1 MPLNQEWMFYE
12 VMWRV
17 WARQDPYPIPWWI
30 KQALRRWIDNYDGG
44 LFDSKEAALSSNA
57 LYRYWNM
64 VGVKDIGQK
73 NLVGQAGEIEPVY
86 EAYAVAAFV
95 FEPAAGRL
103 HLPQR
108 VEADEPP
115 AALTQQM
122 DAGYLP
128 VVITSYTTDTGIT
141 LTQKALATTVGARQR
156 AIVLDRL
163 SVSSP
168 AQPSQGWLCCAILP
182 MGPSSFQRHDRAG
195 RYVPDRQISY
205 LQYLGAEDRVVV
217 NNSWGP
223 VFDTIPAAFGLYG
236 NASSGDPDFYLSNNP
251 FHDLAT
257 TGRLNGADTATDYN
271 ASMCTAVFAW
281 PFNLAAGATFSV
293 DIRLPV
299 DDFRGA
305 SDLAEIRAD
314 TADALEAANRA
325 FWVSKLDNSG
335 TQIGLPPLV
344 AHLFRQF
351 RLCRAHLM
359 ILSDG
364 GEIHPGPTIYDSF
377 WFRDSSV
384 EGIACALAGDSG
396 IPSVQFGTTYP
407 SMFNAGPGT
416 VGSSTAAL
424 HGFFGGDH
432 EKNDLEWDSNGE
444 ALWAFGRFDRISGSA
459 AAFGAR
465 IYSPYVIEGARWI
478 RDNRSPYGLLLS
490 GWSAEHLGDK
500 GKPHYWDDFWGVA
513 GLYEAA
519 RLADRLGA
527 RESQEIWA
535 AYDDLR
541 AATANSIRWVLG
553 QQQAMGQWET
563 YIPTGPADVGR
574 LDSTMIG
581 AVAYFHPC
589 RLYMG
594 AKLGGDIDQAARMT
608 LETIWAHFVAGGF
621 RHDAAWNAYGGYLT
635 LQLAHAFLLIGDV
648 ARMDACLAWAIGDA
662 AYATV
667 SQVGGPQRDEVV
679 QGAWNEQHCYPIAT
693 DFASV
698 PDRWWYMGDIPH
710 GWAAAEFNLLLR
722 DICFFEADED
732 GNPHIFIAS
741 GVPPHWLTGNGAITI
756 SNAPTIFGVPFGYTL
771 RHDDAAKTVTIDITQ
786 SPPANVSFIYP
797 CRLGTVQAVTIDGAP
812 SPAGGQDVPIP
823 ARTANVV
830 ITYA

>member
-1 MPLNQEWMFYE
+1 MPLDQETMFYE

-17 WARQDPYPIPWWI
+17 WTRQDPYPVPWWV
-30 KQALRRWIDNYDGG
+30 KQALRRWIENYDGG

-64 VGVKDIGQK
+64 IGVKDIGQK
-73 NLVGQAGEIEPVY
+73 SLVGQAGEIEPVY
-86 EAYAVAAFV
+86 EAYAVAAFI

-115 AALTQQM
+115 AALTQQL

-128 VVITSYTTDTGIT
+128 VVITRYVADTGVT

-168 AQPSQGWLCCAILP
+168 DHRSRGWLCCAILP

-195 RYVPDRQISY
+195 RYLPDRQISY
-205 LQYLGAEDRVVV
+205 IQYLDAEDRVVV
-217 NNSWGP
+217 NTSWGP
-223 VFDTIPAAFGLYG
+223 VFDTAPAAFGLYG
-236 NASSGDPDFYLSNNP
+236 NAGSGDPDTYLSSNP
-251 FHDLAT
+251 FHDLAA
-257 TGRLNGADTATDYN
+257 TGRRNGADTATDHV

-281 PFNLAAGATFSV
+281 PFDLAAGDTFSM
-293 DIRLPV
+293 DLRLPV
-299 DDFRGA
+299 DDFRDA
-305 SDLAEIRAD
+305 ADLAEIRAD
-314 TADALEAANRA
+314 SADALEAANRA

-335 TQIGLPPLV
+335 PQIELPPLV
-344 AHLFRQF
+344 SHLFTQF
-351 RLCRAHLM
+351 RLCRAQLM
-359 ILSDG
+359 ILTDS

-384 EGIACALAGDSG
+384 EGVACALAGDTG
-396 IPSVQFGTTYP
+396 IPAVQFGTIYP
-407 SMFNAGPGT
+407 SLFNTGPGT
-416 VGSSTAAL
+416 VGSSSATL

-444 ALWAFGRFDRISGSA
+444 ALWAFGRFDRICGPT

-465 IYSPYVIEGARWI
+465 IYAPYVVEGARWI

-519 RLADRLGA
+519 RLSERIGA

-541 AATANSIRWVLG
+541 LATANSIRWVLG
-553 QQQAMGQWET
+553 QQSAMGQWET

-608 LETIWAHFVAGGF
+608 LETIWAHFVVGGF
-621 RHDAAWNAYGGYLT
+621 RHDAAWYAYGAYLT

-648 ARMDACLAWAIGDA
+648 ARMDQCLTWAIGDA

-667 SQVGGPQRDEVV
+667 SQVGGPERDQVV

-693 DFASV
+693 DFAFV
-698 PDRWWYMGDIPH
+698 PGRWWYMGDIPH

-732 GNPHIFIAS
+732 GSPHIYIAP
-741 GVPPHWLTGNGAITI
+741 GVPPHWLAGNGAITI
-756 SNAPTIFGVPFGYTL
+756 SNAPTVFGTVFGYTL
-771 RHDDAAKTVTIDITQ
+771 RHDDAARTVTIDITQ
-786 SPPANVSFIYP
+786 PPPAEVSFIYP
-797 CRLGTVQAVTIDGAP
+797 CRLGPVEAVTIDGAP
-812 SPAGGQDVPIP
+812 SPGGRQDVPIP
-823 ARTANVV
+823 ARTAHVV
-830 ITYA
+830 VTYA